1 MQYERTIK
9 YLYDLQPI
17 GIKFGL
23 HNTLSLLNYFHNPHQ
38 KIRTIHVA
46 GTNGKGS
53 TCSMIAS
60 ILQAAGYRVG
70 LYTSPHLIDFTERI
84 SINGLPVTQSEVV
97 RLTGEIQ
104 QAIREGDFSSG
115 HPTFFEVVT
124 VMAMAYFHEQ
134 QVDFAVMEVG
144 MGGRLDATNVIQP
157 LLGIITNIDLEHQQ
171 YLGNSLLEIARE
183 KAGIIKKGMP
193 VITGDQQPEVLQLLA
208 DICQERGATLIPVPS
223 PSPSFVRHL
232 SQDLRGQSFE
242 VTWPAV
248 WSDTRPA
255 ASAAVWPGVWS
266 DTRSDTSSGAD
277 FASPSIPGIS
287 LDSPGVTS
295 APPDDSDGISP
306 SDSSWPDS
314 SPPDSSSPD
323 SSSWQKFSISLIG
336 EHQIQNALVALA
348 AIQTLSR
355 LLPCGISLS
364 RISEGISL
372 ARWPG
377 RAEVYS
383 CLPAIMV
390 DGAHNPAGARRLSCL
405 LEGLGFARL
414 LLVLGIMKDKEVDK
428 ICQELV
434 PLASRVILTR
444 PRIERAASPEVILK
458 ILASH
463 CLVADWG
470 TVSTAENIP
479 KAITLARAMAG
490 QQDLICITG
499 SLYTVGEAK
508 VFLDAMQT
516 CNAD

>member
-1 MQYERTIK
+1 MMQYEQTIK

-84 SINGLPVTQSEVV
+84 LINGLPITQSEVV

-104 QAIREGDFSSG
+104 QAIRDGDFSSG

-223 PSPSFVRHL
+223 PSPSFVRPL

-242 VTWPAV
+242 VTWPAA

-255 ASAAVWPGVWS
+255 ASAAASAGVWPGVWS
-266 DTRSDTSSGAD
+266 DRRSDTSPGVD
-277 FASPSIPGIS
+277 GASPSIPGIS
-287 LDSPGVTS
+287 IDLPGVSS

-306 SDSSWPDS
+306 
-314 SPPDSSSPD
+314 PDSSSPD
-323 SSSWQKFSISLIG
+323 ITSWQRFSISLIG

-355 LLPCGISLS
+355 LLPCKISLS

-405 LEGLGFARL
+405 LEGLGFSRL
-414 LLVLGIMKDKEVDK
+414 ILVLGIMKDKEIDK

-434 PLASRVILTR
+434 PLASKVILTR
-444 PRIERAASPEVILK
+444 PRIERAASPEVILN
-458 ILASH
+458 ILASR

-470 TVSTAENIP
+470 TVSTAEDIP